1 MVVPDVSGTTLFLR
15 EYMRKIVL
23 LLLLGFV
30 QLYSNAQYKMDT
42 SVPLNPDVKHG
53 KLNNGL
59 TYFICKNNEPVGQAD
74 FYIIQ
79 NVGALMEND
88 AQNGLAHFLEH
99 MAFNGTENF
108 PGNSIS
114 EILKKYGVSMNT
126 HVNAQTGHNETV
138 YYLAGIPTKE
148 EGLIDSCLLV
158 LHDWS
163 RYITFDEKTIDKERK
178 VIIEEERT
186 RMDVGE
192 RLRAKTMPVMLKGS
206 KYVKHNII
214 GNMDV
219 IRNFKP
225 QTLIDYYNE
234 WYRPDLQAVVVVG
247 DFDVEKMEKNVID
260 LFSRIPAVKNPT
272 PRPFYP
278 VPLKGD
284 VSYSLVLDKDV
295 PYSFVSLNI
304 LSETTKPELKNH
316 GYMKEALVEALYSL
330 MFQNRLAKLT
340 QQKNTPCLA
349 ADSRMNALVR
359 GYRVYAI
366 STTAALNQEDKALEL
381 VYKENERLKRFGFTE
396 TELTDA
402 KKLLLTSFDN
412 LYKDKGKLSNGQIAA
427 ELQSYFLENEPAPG
441 LEYYYRFVQ
450 TIIPQIT
457 VEEVSAKAKEWIT
470 RDNMV
475 ISIAGPKNAIHL
487 TKGEVL
493 NVLKRVEKMDIE
505 PYEKEKTTARKL
517 MIGKLAGGKIVE
529 EKELLTLHAKEWMLD
544 NGARVLF
551 RKANYEKNQ
560 VEVMAY
566 SKGGASLYGK
576 DMLPSAM
583 MLGSFMPAYGIGNLS
598 MKELQQYLEG
608 KNVRFRV
615 SVDPLSESVLGSATP
630 QTLETLMQ
638 LIYLGFEKPR
648 FDKVTH
654 ELMMQQARASF
665 QTSRVNDS
673 LQMIMNNYNPRIV
686 LYNQDFLDQVSLE
699 KIERIYRDR
708 IQDASDFTFFI
719 VGDVEAEQVRPLV
732 EKYIGSIKSTYRKE
746 NWKDNGVRCPQG
758 VTRKVIELDGEKAKA
773 TEIAIYSKEMP
784 YTVKDNIYLG
794 ILKSILNSR
803 CLQRIREEVG
813 GTYNIDVQGS
823 AEREPYN
830 VYDLSISFDC
840 DPARLDELRS
850 ILFNVIEKMV
860 KEGPR
865 QDELVQLV
873 IAIRNA
879 YNETMQHNPFWMN
892 ALMMQALY
900 DLDITDPKNQN
911 DILDYV
917 TPGDIQEFARRLFEN
932 ANLMDISFVT
942 RAK

>member
-1 MVVPDVSGTTLFLR
+1 
-15 EYMRKIVL
+15 
-23 LLLLGFV
+23 
-30 QLYSNAQYKMDT
+30 
-42 SVPLNPDVKHG
+42 
-53 KLNNGL
+53 
-59 TYFICKNNEPVGQAD
+59 
-74 FYIIQ
+74 
-79 NVGALMEND
+79 
-88 AQNGLAHFLEH
+88 
-99 MAFNGTENF
+99 
-108 PGNSIS
+108 
-114 EILKKYGVSMNT
+114 
-126 HVNAQTGHNETV
+126 
-138 YYLAGIPTKE
+138 
-148 EGLIDSCLLV
+148 
-158 LHDWS
+158 
-163 RYITFDEKTIDKERK
+163 
-178 VIIEEERT
+178 
-186 RMDVGE
+186 
-192 RLRAKTMPVMLKGS
+192 
-206 KYVKHNII
+206 
-214 GNMDV
+214 
-219 IRNFKP
+219 
-225 QTLIDYYNE
+225 
-234 WYRPDLQAVVVVG
+234 
-247 DFDVEKMEKNVID
+247 
-260 LFSRIPAVKNPT
+260 
-272 PRPFYP
+272 
-278 VPLKGD
+278 
-284 VSYSLVLDKDV
+284 
-295 PYSFVSLNI
+295 
-304 LSETTKPELKNH
+304 
-316 GYMKEALVEALYSL
+316 MKEALVEALYSL
-330 MFQNRLAKLT
+330 MFQSRVAKLT

-381 VYKENERLKRFGFTE
+381 VYKENERLKKFGFTE

-493 NVLKRVEKMDIE
+493 NVLKRVEKMNLE
-505 PYEKEKTTARKL
+505 PYEKEETTAGEL
-517 MIGKLAGGKIVE
+517 MIGKLAGGKIIE
-529 EKELLTLHAKEWMLD
+529 EKELPTLNAREWVLD

-654 ELMMQQARASF
+654 ELMMQQARASL

-686 LYNQDFLDQVSLE
+686 LYNQAFLDQVSLE

-719 VGDVEAEQVRPLV
+719 VGDVEAEQVQPLV

-794 ILKSILNSR
+794 ILKSILNAR
-803 CLQRIREEVG
+803 CLQSIREDAG

-830 VYDLSISFDC
+830 VYNLSISFDC